1 MRRSCSPGLSVGS
14 DVVGMSFTRMSYVV
28 YALLVGLSA
37 CSFHAERPA
46 GANGVGGAGGMT
58 TMHTGMGGTG
68 VRIDAGD
75 YVGDAYTGP
84 CRNLECRQ
92 NTCTRG
98 SCTAQPCAGGGKTT
112 VSGTVY
118 DPAGKVP
125 LYNVVVYV
133 PNAALDPVPEGAS
146 CDRCGATVSGK
157 PIASAITDEAGHF
170 SLENVPVGADVPL
183 VLQVGK
189 WRRELTVPM
198 VANCTDTA
206 LTDKDQTRLPRNQSE
221 GHIPKIALTTGG
233 ADALE
238 CLLRKIGID
247 DAEFTPATGT
257 GRVNLYAGE
266 GGTDHYSTA
275 LNGGAAIAGV
285 EPWWNT
291 VGNLMGYDMLLHSC
305 EGDPSPTNK
314 SMAARQAFQQY
325 TSAGGRAFLSHW
337 HNYWIEH
344 GPAPFPMVANF
355 DHQDDMPDPFT
366 ATLDTSFP
374 KGQAMANWLVNV
386 GASTTPG
393 QLVIRAAQHTV
404 DTVNPMFSQRWIYS
418 DANPASANVTEHNPS
433 TQYFTFNTP
442 ADAPADQQCGRVVM
456 SDIHVSNAGTPADES
471 GTDLPFP
478 TGCKATNLSPQEK
491 ALEFMLFDLSS
502 CIIPD
507 SGTPLPPVIIP

>member
-1 MRRSCSPGLSVGS
+1 MRRSTGLFASLLRGS
-14 DVVGMSFTRMSYVV
+14 AVLGISYV
-28 YALLVGLSA
+28 LLVGFSS
-37 CSFHAERPA
+37 CTFNAERP
-46 GANGVGGAGGMT
+46 GDGTGAGGGGGII
-58 TMHTGMGGTG
+58 HHAGVGGTG
-68 VRIDAGD
+68 VRIDGGD
-75 YVGDAYTGP
+75 STADAYTGP

-92 NTCTRG
+92 NSCTRG

-146 CDRCGATVSGK
+146 CDRCGATLSGK
-157 PIASAITDEAGHF
+157 PIATALTDESGHF
-170 SLENVPVGADVPL
+170 SLENVPIGADVPL
-183 VLQVGK
+183 VIQVGK

-198 VANCTDTA
+198 VANCSDTP
-206 LTDKDQTRLPRNQSE
+206 LSDKNQTRLPRNQSE
-221 GHIPKIALTTGG
+221 GHIPKMALTTGS

-257 GRVNLYAGE
+257 GRVNLYAGA
-266 GGTDHYSTA
+266 GGTNKYTST
-275 LNGGAAIAGV
+275 LNGGAAITGV
-285 EPWWNT
+285 EPWWNS
-291 VGNLMGYDMLLHSC
+291 VANLMGYDMLLHSC
-305 EGDPSPTNK
+305 EGTENPTNK

-337 HNYWIEH
+337 HNYWVEH

-355 DHQDDMPDPFT
+355 DHQDDLPNPFT
-366 ATLDTSFP
+366 ATLDTTFP

-393 QLVIRAAQHTV
+393 QLVIRAGQHTI
-404 DTVNPMFSQRWIYS
+404 DTVNTMYSQRWIYS
-418 DANPASANVTEHNPS
+418 DANPAASQVTLHNPS
-433 TQYFTFNTP
+433 TQYLTFNTP
-442 ADAPADQQCGRVVM
+442 ADVAADQQCGRVVL
-456 SDIHVSNAGTPADES
+456 SDIHVSNAGTPADQS
-471 GTDLPFP
+471 GTSLPFP
-478 TGCKATNLSPQEK
+478 TGCKATDLSPQEK

-507 SGTPLPPVIIP
+507 SGTPIPPVIIP